1 MNYSDITR
9 AIARTLWLC
18 AYADSIENGE
28 VTGPRPGLREDWD
41 DYAVNRWAPEGLA
54 DVAAHWCRLTG
65 LDVAQFGHTASLQAQ
80 GHGVSLCDYVP
91 LSMGYKSPELPPL
104 EFYLEELP
112 KGCQW
117 AA

>member
-1 MNYSDITR
+1 M
-9 AIARTLWLC
+9 
-18 AYADSIENGE
+18 
-28 VTGPRPGLREDWD
+28 
-41 DYAVNRWAPEGLA
+41 
-54 DVAAHWCRLTG
+54 TG

-91 LSMGYKSPELPPL
+91 LSMGYKRPELPPL